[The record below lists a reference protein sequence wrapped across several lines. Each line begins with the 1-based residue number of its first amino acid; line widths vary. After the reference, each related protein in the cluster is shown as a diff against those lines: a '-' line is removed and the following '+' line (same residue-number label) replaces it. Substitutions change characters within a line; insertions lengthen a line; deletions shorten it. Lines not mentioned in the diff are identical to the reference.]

1 MDSTRRPTGCP
12 CGEGIL
18 NKPKN
23 GTSCHLPANRKFLF
37 HAHFSLQKDFFSNFL
52 SAWFMYFVTESS
64 CFHLVLKLISK
75 EQQKGKIFQFKKIIF
90 LQRGAAS
97 CSIIWEL
104 DVDSFCQLTTGP
116 LSELVAHCW
125 YLLIIFSIPTC
136 RWDPTTSHDYQA
148 GERDYSWCFCE
159 TMASFS
165 ARPYFDE
172 NGDTYFQYLL
182 CYTNC
187 HPIIIAVHLSS
198 REPIFA
204 LDCRLLL
211 SHQSCQKY
219 HLRNIS
225 REIPHLLPDMATD
238 GHIEKIENRV
248 VEEEPFAK

>member
-37 HAHFSLQKDFFSNFL
+37 HAHFSLQKDFFSNFP
-52 SAWFMYFVTESS
+52 SPWFMYFVTESS
-64 CFHLVLKLISK
+64 CFHLVLNLISK
-75 EQQKGKIFQFKKIIF
+75 EQQKGKIFSFKKIIC

-97 CSIIWEL
+97 CNIIWEL

-148 GERDYSWCFCE
+148 GERDYRWCFGE

-165 ARPYFDE
+165 SRPSVKVTSTKTVTHIS
-172 NGDTYFQYLL
+172 NICSVIQIATQLLSQCICQAGSQYLL
-182 CYTNC
+182 WIAAYCYLTKVVKN
-187 HPIIIAVHLSS
+187 ITSEIF
-198 REPIFA
+198 REKYRTFSQIW
-204 LDCRLLL
+204 LQIVTSKRL
-211 SHQSCQKY
+211 
-219 HLRNIS
+219 
-225 REIPHLLPDMATD
+225 
-238 GHIEKIENRV
+238 KIE
-248 VEEEPFAK
+248 

>member
-1 MDSTRRPTGCP
+1 MGQVVICQPTANFSFTPIFHSRKISFQTSSLLDLCILWPSPLAFIWSWIWFQKSSRKEKYFSSRR
-12 CGEGIL
+12 
-18 NKPKN
+18 
-23 GTSCHLPANRKFLF
+23 S
-37 HAHFSLQKDFFSNFL
+37 FFSREVQQV
-52 SAWFMYFVTESS
+52 AESS
-64 CFHLVLKLISK
+64 GSSMYTLF
-75 EQQKGKIFQFKKIIF
+75 
-90 LQRGAAS
+90 AS
-97 CSIIWEL
+97 W
-104 DVDSFCQLTTGP
+104 QPP
-116 LSELVAHCW
+116 LPELVAHCW

-136 RWDPTTSHDYQA
+136 RWDPTPSHDYQA

-165 ARPYFDE
+165 ARLSASKLYFDE
-172 NGDTYFQYLL
+172 NGDIYFQYLL

-238 GHIEKIENRV
+238 GHIEK
-248 VEEEPFAK
+248 